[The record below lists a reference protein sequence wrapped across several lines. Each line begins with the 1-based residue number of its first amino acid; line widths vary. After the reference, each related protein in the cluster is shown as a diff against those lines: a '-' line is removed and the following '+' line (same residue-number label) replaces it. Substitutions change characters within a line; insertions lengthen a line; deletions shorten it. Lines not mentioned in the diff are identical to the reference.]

1 MTLTRFRLGMWVVM
15 LVTLISMGFTWSS
28 ALAGTP
34 LLAGY
39 YWLTAICVE
48 FALWLVGEL
57 AYAPKLVVPQSPT
70 AKANIA
76 STPDSINDVIYTD
89 LINTLLALG
98 QSKRDAIALAS
109 EVMTHNPNS
118 LDTAIK
124 LALHSPPTPPKR

>member
-1 MTLTRFRLGMWVVM
+1 MTLTRFRLGMWAVM
-15 LVTLISMGFTWSS
+15 FVTLISMGFTWSS
-28 ALAGTP
+28 AITSTP

-39 YWLTAICVE
+39 YWLVAISIE

-76 STPDSINDVIYTD
+76 SKLDPINDVIYTD

-98 QSKRDAIALAS
+98 QSKRDAIALAT
-109 EVMTHNPNS
+109 EVMTHNPDS
-118 LDTAIK
+118 LDSAIK
-124 LALHSPPTPPKR
+124 LALHSPSSPPKP

>member
-39 YWLTAICVE
+39 YWLVAICVE

-57 AYAPKLVVPQSPT
+57 AYAPKLVVSQSPT
-70 AKANIA
+70 AKATIA
-76 STPDSINDVIYTD
+76 SKLDPVNDRIYTD

-98 QSKRDAIALAS
+98 QSKRDAIALAT
-109 EVMTHNPNS
+109 EVMTHNPDS
-118 LDTAIK
+118 LETAIK
-124 LALHSPPTPPKR
+124 LALHSPPTLPKP